1 MTAQPISV
9 YIHVPFCKSKCSYC
23 DFYSVAN
30 KVLMADYA
38 SLVADEF
45 RQRKDFVGSHEVCT
59 VYVGGGTPSQ
69 MPSDEIAL
77 MLDAVRAVFAVL
89 PDAELTIE
97 ANPDDLHAALLAD
110 YRRMGFNRLSLGVQ
124 SFNDAE
130 LVAIGR
136 RHTAQRAVEAV
147 REAQQAGFG
156 NISIDLI
163 YGLPNSTIETWQRS
177 LDMALSLGVQHLSCY
192 HLTVEERTRL
202 HRQVQSGAVRVV
214 DEEQSVAQ
222 FNLLRKLTKHAGFE
236 HYEVSNFALPNF
248 ESRHNSGY
256 WLGRHYLGL
265 GPAAHS
271 YNGAKRCWNSRSLQ
285 LWADGIRRHQPAVE
299 YEELSNVDA
308 YNELLLTRLRTK
320 WGVSLSEVEQRF
332 GTAMRQRLQS
342 QAASYLRSGAL
353 VLRDGDVLQITP
365 DGYFTSDALLVE
377 LFATD

>member
-97 ANPDDLHAALLAD
+97 VNPDDLHAALLAD

-222 FNLLRKLTKHAGFE
+222 FNLLRKLTKHAGFD

-308 YNELLLTRLRTK
+308 YNELLLIRLRTK

-353 VLRDGDVLQITP
+353 VLRDGDVLQITS

>member
-163 YGLPNSTIETWQRS
+163 YGLPNSTIETWKRS

-222 FNLLRKLTKHAGFE
+222 FNLLRKLTKHAGFD

-342 QAASYLRSGAL
+342 QAAFYLRSGAL

>member
-222 FNLLRKLTKHAGFE
+222 FNLLRKLTKHAGFV

-285 LWADGIRRHQPAVE
+285 LWAEGIRRHQPAVE

-365 DGYFTSDALLVE
+365 EGYFTSDALLVE

>member
-147 REAQQAGFG
+147 REVQQAGFG

-285 LWADGIRRHQPAVE
+285 LWAEGIRRHQPAVE

-353 VLRDGDVLQITP
+353 VMRDGDVLQITP
-365 DGYFTSDALLVE
+365 EGYFTSDALLVE